1 VIWVQATLTSGATR
15 DTIEVCEQRGRKR
28 SQEHT
33 MKTRIALAATLLTAG
48 LLSGLIAGTVS
59 GTAPAAL
66 ADGPTSTA
74 VDPTNPISAETGAPS
89 GDAKYGADPLL
100 PYGTDPQFP
109 VTPGY
114 VNRNHDEGITSNGE
128 VDMPF

>member
-1 VIWVQATLTSGATR
+1 
-15 DTIEVCEQRGRKR
+15 
-28 SQEHT
+28 
-33 MKTRIALAATLLTAG
+33 MKTRIALAGTLLTAG
-48 LLSGLIAGTVS
+48 LLSGVIAGTAAAV
-59 GTAPAAL
+59 APAAL

-74 VDPTNPISAETGAPS
+74 VDPTNLIPAETGAPF
-89 GDAKYGADPLL
+89 GDANYGADPLL
-100 PYGTDPQFP
+100 PYGTESQFP

>member
-1 VIWVQATLTSGATR
+1 
-15 DTIEVCEQRGRKR
+15 
-28 SQEHT
+28 
-33 MKTRIALAATLLTAG
+33 MKTRIALAGTFLTAG
-48 LLSGLIAGTVS
+48 LLSGLIAGTAA
-59 GTAPAAL
+59 GMAPAAL

-74 VDPTNPISAETGAPS
+74 VDPTNPISAETGAPF

-100 PYGTDPQFP
+100 PYGTEPQFP

-114 VNRNHDEGITSNGE
+114 VNRNHDEGITANGE